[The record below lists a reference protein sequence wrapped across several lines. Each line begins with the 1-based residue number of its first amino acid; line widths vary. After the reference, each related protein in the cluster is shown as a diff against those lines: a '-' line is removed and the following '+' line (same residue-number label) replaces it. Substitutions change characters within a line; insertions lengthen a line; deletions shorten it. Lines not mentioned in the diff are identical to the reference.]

1 MPQTFIDPEHS
12 GLNKPEEVF
21 EKAAELFKV
30 MSAPMRLKII
40 NCLCDGEQNVSY
52 LLSCIPT
59 TQPNM
64 SQHLNTLFKAGVV
77 SKRRDGVQVFY
88 RIANERVV
96 QVCKAVCSQVED
108 RSFDD

>member
-1 MPQTFIDPEHS
+1 
-12 GLNKPEEVF
+12 
-21 EKAAELFKV
+21 
-30 MSAPMRLKII
+30 
-40 NCLCDGEQNVSY
+40 
-52 LLSCIPT
+52 
-59 TQPNM
+59 
-64 SQHLNTLFKAGVV
+64 LFKAGVV